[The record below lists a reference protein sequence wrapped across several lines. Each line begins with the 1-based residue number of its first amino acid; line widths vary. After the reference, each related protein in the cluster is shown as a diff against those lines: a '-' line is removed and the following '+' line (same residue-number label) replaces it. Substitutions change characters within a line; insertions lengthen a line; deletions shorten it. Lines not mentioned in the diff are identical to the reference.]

1 MKGIKQVLCM
11 LLGVVAF
18 MGLTSC
24 EEDIV
29 KYHEEKEI
37 SRETEKDGINDIEV
51 ILDINYF
58 LLCMFTLKMKQVMI

>member
-18 MGLTSC
+18 IGLTSC

-37 SRETEKDGINDIEV
+37 SRETEKDGINGSSRKHGAYV
-51 ILDINYF
+51 KLGN
-58 LLCMFTLKMKQVMI
+58 

>member
-1 MKGIKQVLCM
+1 M

>member
-18 MGLTSC
+18 IGLTSC

-58 LLCMFTLKMKQVMI
+58 FI